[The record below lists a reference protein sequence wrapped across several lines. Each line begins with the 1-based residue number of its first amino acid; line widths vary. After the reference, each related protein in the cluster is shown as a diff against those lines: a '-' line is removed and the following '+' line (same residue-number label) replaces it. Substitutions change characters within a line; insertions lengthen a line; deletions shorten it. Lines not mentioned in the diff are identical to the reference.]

1 MDLRSQDIICRRVP
15 EDVLQELVQKLRSR
29 VKYKIPLR
37 FHELDDDNEV
47 MNVVGVY
54 SGRI

>member
-15 EDVLQELVQKLRSR
+15 EDVLQELVKKLRSR